1 MNAAATKKILGY
13 LRPDGQLGIR
23 NHVAIV
29 YTVTCSR
36 EVATKLHN
44 LFPVGTQL
52 FGFTRDCR
60 LREPSLR
67 KIVALGKHSS
77 YAAVLV
83 VGLGCEGT
91 DAYMVAEE
99 IAKSGKPVEAIKIS
113 EEGGDLKTIEK
124 GSRILTR
131 LLQHASLAERSEMS
145 PADLIVCQECGGSDA
160 TSGLAANPV
169 TGVAADLL
177 IEAGGTYIHAETAEL
192 MGCADL
198 LAARAVNDEVANDIR
213 EAIAEAERYGFESGR
228 FNRGYGNVLGGL
240 TSIEEKSYGALSKSG
255 TKPLQGVLGEFEHP
269 PDKGYYIQIFQQ
281 EAATF
286 NGDSETVN
294 QAAARGAHIAL
305 FTTGCGA
312 TTGGLIPV
320 IKVIANPNRMQLI
333 EDNADFDATPII
345 RGEKTIRVMGEE
357 LYKEILA
364 VAAGKVTKSEIYRHY
379 EA

>member
-1 MNAAATKKILGY
+1 MDTAATKKILGY

-52 FGFTRDCR
+52 FGFPRSCRFRESR
-60 LREPSLR
+60 LRKL
-67 KIVALGKHSS
+67 VALGEHSS

-83 VGLGCEGT
+83 VGLGCEGLE
-91 DAYMVAEE
+91 AYRVAEE
-99 IAKSGKPVEAIKIS
+99 IAKSGKPVEAIKIN

-145 PADLIVCQECGGSDA
+145 PADLIVGCECGGSDA

-169 TGVAADLL
+169 TGAAGDLL
-177 IEAGGTYIHAETAEL
+177 IEAGGTYLSSEMREL
-192 MGCADL
+192 MGCADI
-198 LAARAVNDEVANDIR
+198 LAARAVNDEVANGIR
-213 EAIAEAERYGFESGR
+213 ETIAEAERQSFED
-228 FNRGYGNVLGGL
+228 GYFAFGHGNILGGL
-240 TSIEEKSYGALSKSG
+240 TTIEDKSYGALQKCG
-255 TKPLQGVLGEFEHP
+255 HKPLQGVLHDFGRP
-269 PDKGYYIQIFQQ
+269 PGKGFYLYVEQR
-281 EAATF
+281 EAEAF
-286 NGDSETVN
+286 DCDPEGIN
-294 QAAARGAHIAL
+294 QYAACGAHLAL
-305 FTTGCGA
+305 FTTGCGSTA
-312 TTGGLIPV
+312 GGLIPV

-333 EDNADFDATPII
+333 KDNADFDATPIM
-345 RGEKTIRVMGEE
+345 RGEKTIRVMGED

>member
-1 MNAAATKKILGY
+1 MDTAATKKILGY

-36 EVATKLHN
+36 VVATKLHN

-52 FGFTRDCR
+52 FGSPNGCR
-60 LREPSLR
+60 LTEPPLR

-91 DAYMVAEE
+91 EAYMVAEE
-99 IAKSGKPVEAIKIS
+99 IAKSGKPVEAIKIQ
-113 EEGGDLKTIEK
+113 EEGGDLKTIER

-145 PADLIVCQECGGSDA
+145 TADLIVCQACGGSDA
-160 TSGLAANPV
+160 TSGLAANPI
-169 TGVAADLL
+169 TGIAGDLL
-177 IEAGGTYIHAETAEL
+177 IEAGGTYIHGEVAEL

-213 EAIAEAERYGFESGR
+213 EAIAEAERRSFESGT
-228 FNRGYGNVLGGL
+228 FAFGYGNILGGL
-240 TSIEEKSYGALSKSG
+240 TSIEEKSYGALQKSG
-255 TKPLQGVLGEFEHP
+255 TKPLQGVLHEFERP
-269 PDKGYYIQIFQQ
+269 PGKGFYLQIEQL
-281 EAATF
+281 EAGSF
-286 NGDSETVN
+286 IGDPEGIN
-294 QAAARGAHIAL
+294 QLAACGAHIAL
-305 FTTGCGA
+305 FTTGCGSTA
-312 TTGGLIPV
+312 GGLVPV

-345 RGEKTIRVMGEE
+345 RGEKTIRVMGGE